1 MSDHGRAVG
10 IDAAKKGWVVI
21 ALSSGAFDE
30 ALLVP
35 ELAQLAEWLAPA
47 DVVAIDIPI
56 GHVESGVRRAD
67 ALARQRLGRRA
78 STVFAAP
85 PPDVLACS
93 TYEDANRVST
103 ERFGIGISRQAWGL
117 RTSILDADG
126 FVRASVCQ
134 VVEAHPELSFAEMA
148 GDVVQSSKK
157 SWNGQ
162 QTRRSL
168 LAREGLDIPHDLGDA
183 GRAGSDDVL
192 DATAVAWTARRVLKG
207 GCSSFPDPPEC
218 GLHDDPVAIW
228 V

>member
-1 MSDHGRAVG
+1 MSDRGRAVG

-21 ALSSGAFDE
+21 SLSNGTFGE

-67 ALARQRLGRRA
+67 GLARQRLGRRA

-85 PPDVLACS
+85 PPDVLAAS
-93 TYEDANRVST
+93 TYEEANRLSK
-103 ERFGIGISRQAWGL
+103 ERFEIGISRQAWGL
-117 RTSILDADG
+117 RASILDADS
-126 FVRASVCQ
+126 FVRASVCR

-148 GDVVQSSKK
+148 GEVVQSSKK

-168 LAREGLDIPHDLGDA
+168 LAREGLDIPHYLGDA
-183 GRAGSDDVL
+183 GSAGSDDVL
-192 DATAVAWTARRVLKG
+192 DAAAVAWTARRVLEG
-207 GCSSFPDPPEC
+207 GCSSLPNPPER
-218 GLHDDPVAIW
+218 GLHDNPVAIW